1 MTQMLELLDR
11 AFKATMINMLMLLLE
26 KMHNMLD
33 KMGDISKDMET
44 IRNSQMKILGGQLW

>member
-33 KMGDISKDMET
+33 KMGDIRKDMET
-44 IRNSQMKILGGQLW
+44 IRNSQMKVLGGQLW